1 MVAMGKWTMRSGLVR
16 LVCVMGLFAGG
27 MLAAASVRG
36 ETLADALISAYKH
49 SNILDQNRA
58 LLRAADEDVATAVS
72 AMRPVLQWVVNSGYA
87 RTQMTSGLAASLSL
101 SGEVVLF
108 DFGRNQVGVD
118 IAKET
123 VLATRESLVS
133 VEQNILLDAVD
144 AYFSVRRALENVAIN
159 QNSVRVIGETLRA
172 TQDQFEVGEVT
183 RTDVA
188 LAEAQLASARA
199 GLASAQG
206 QLATARELYKAT
218 TGHYP
223 GPLAVA
229 PRVPAL
235 PASLDAA
242 RALAQRNHPGIR
254 QAQRQVT
261 ISELQITAAALA
273 RKPSLKATVSAGL
286 NDGGAETAS
295 VGLSMSQTIYAGG
308 RLSAAHRKAIAG
320 RDASRA
326 NLLQTAVQIAQ
337 GVGDSWANIEVFR
350 AQINA
355 TQQQIRAATVA
366 YKGVQE
372 EAKLGART
380 TLDVL
385 NAEQSL
391 LDAQASRIDAEA
403 QLQVVI
409 YSLLSAMGL
418 LTVSHLNLGIPTYDP
433 AAYYEAVKSAP
444 ATSVQGKSLDRVLQ
458 AIGK

>member
-1 MVAMGKWTMRSGLVR
+1 MRFFLVR
-16 LVCVMGLFAGG
+16 LIFFIGLGVIG
-27 MLAAASVRG
+27 VLAAPSARA
-36 ETLADALISAYKH
+36 ETLADALISAYKN

-58 LLRAADEDVATAVS
+58 VLRAADEDVATAVS
-72 AMRPVLQWVVNSGYA
+72 AMRPVLQWVINSGYS
-87 RTQMTSGLAASLSL
+87 RTPTTSGFAASLSL

-108 DFGRNQVGVD
+108 DFGRNQIGVD
-118 IAKET
+118 IAKES
-123 VLATRESLVS
+123 VLATREALIS

-206 QLATARELYKAT
+206 QLAAARELYKAT

-229 PRVPAL
+229 PRAPAL
-235 PASLDAA
+235 PASVDAA
-242 RALAQRNHPGIR
+242 MALAQRNHPSIH

-273 RKPSLKATVSAGL
+273 RKPALKATASAGL
-286 NDGGAETAS
+286 SDGGSETAS
-295 VGLSMSQTIYAGG
+295 VGLQMSQTIYAGG

-320 RDASRA
+320 RDAARA

-337 GVGDSWANIEVFR
+337 GVGNAWANIEVFR
-350 AQINA
+350 AQITA
-355 TQQQIRAATVA
+355 TEQQIRAATVA
-366 YKGVQE
+366 YSGVQE

-403 QLQVVI
+403 QLQVAI

-418 LTVSHLNLGIPTYDP
+418 LTVDHLNLGIPTYDP